1 MYLSAKTCDICCDC
15 DRIQQILS
23 RGEERMIWIYIIFA
37 VIVLWLI
44 AIRPENGR
52 RDRMNEFSKVYIAHR
67 GFHDNDGDAPE
78 NTMAAFRK
86 AVEAGYGIELD
97 VRETKDGQLVI
108 SHDDSLKRTAGID
121 RKISEMN
128 YSEFRDV
135 NLFHSKEHVPLFRD
149 VLEMIDGRVPVVV
162 EIKSEN
168 LKKTAELCESAAFW
182 MDSYEG
188 LTCMESFNPLALYWF
203 KKHHPLT
210 LRGQLSERFHDSRPL
225 VNFGLF
231 FLSLCILNF
240 LTRPDF
246 IAYNIHHAHLL
257 RYRVLR
263 RMNCFG
269 AGWTVRSAKE
279 LKEAQGSFDAFIFE
293 GFKPEETVEINNEK
307 LKAEKRDMSDMIRVH
322 TIVHGQVQG
331 VGFRYRATY
340 IAQALGVSGW
350 VRNEMDGS
358 VEMELQGTRQMIDRM
373 MDRLK
378 NERFVEITDVEE
390 KEIPVEE
397 HEYEFKVRY

>member
-1 MYLSAKTCDICCDC
+1 
-15 DRIQQILS
+15 
-23 RGEERMIWIYIIFA
+23 MIWIYIILA
-37 VIVLWLI
+37 VFILWLI
-44 AIRPENGR
+44 AIRPENSR
-52 RDRMNEFSKVYIAHR
+52 RDRMEEFSKVYIAHR
-67 GFHDNDGDAPE
+67 GLHDNEGAAPE

-135 NLFHSKEHVPLFRD
+135 PLFRSEEHVPLFRE

-188 LTCMESFNPLALYWF
+188 LTCMESFNPIALLWF

-210 LRGQLSERFHDSRPL
+210 LRGQLSERFHDERPL

-231 FLSLCILNF
+231 FMSLCIFNF

-257 RYRVLR
+257 RFQAMR
-263 RMNCFG
+263 RMHAYC
-269 AGWTVRSAKE
+269 AGWTVRSEKE
-279 LKEAQGSFDAFIFE
+279 LEEARPDFEAFIFE
-293 GFKPEETVEINNEK
+293 GFLPAEPARLKGEK
-307 LKAEKRDMSDMIRVH
+307 RRTGKRDMSDTIRVH
-322 TIVHGQVQG
+322 MTVHGQVQG

-340 IAQALGVSGW
+340 IAQALGISGW

-358 VEMELQGTRQMIDRM
+358 VEMELQGIRPEIDKM
-373 MDRLK
+373 KDRLK
-378 NERFVEITDVEE
+378 NERFIEITDIEE